1 MARDCFVYWD
11 ATESVPK
18 KEDLHLALSEYTNG
32 LAENIVWIEGSGR
45 FIVSLPG
52 FFERHDVAERRWFE
66 VHIGD
71 NNIDVITREMDA
83 VTNAIA
89 FGFAQQVSYK
99 WKGRLEYG

>member
-11 ATESVPK
+11 ATQSVPTR
-18 KEDLHLALSEYTNG
+18 EELQQALEKYG
-32 LAENIVWIEGSGR
+32 DGIAEPRWDVRASR
-45 FIVSLPG
+45 FFIHLPG
-52 FFERHDVAERRWFE
+52 FAKRVDEMKERYFE

-71 NNIDVITREMDA
+71 KNIDVITREMDPI
-83 VTNAIA
+83 TNAIA